1 MQKVLYARK
10 GRKMNKIFNKLE
22 RKFGKYA
29 IPNLMYYVVILYAIG
44 IFVCWQSPAFYF
56 NYLMLDARAIL
67 HGQIWRIVTF
77 LMWPLSNNPILNVL
91 VIFCYYN
98 LGHTLEH
105 VWGSFRFN
113 VYFFMGIFGHVLA
126 AVIIYLLFGMVYPLT
141 PEYLNFSL
149 FFAYAA
155 TFPDAQFL
163 LFYVIPIKAKWLALF
178 NGVYFI
184 YGLIFGGTA
193 MRIAIVMSL
202 LNFILYWAMSRGWKY
217 NPREIRRKQQFKAQM
232 QQTAQK
238 EKTRGRHRCA
248 VCGRT
253 ELDDPELVF
262 RYCSKCEGDLE
273 YCQDHLYTHQH
284 VTRGGMDPRQAEKKP
299 EDPKPLS

>member
-1 MQKVLYARK
+1 
-10 GRKMNKIFNKLE
+10 MNKIFNKLE

-98 LGHTLEH
+98 LGHTLEY